1 MSSFGDVGSLETTEP
16 HPGVRLRLLSS
27 SDCHVREYT
36 FSPSSTFPLH
46 RHPEEQITLVL
57 EGSVEMT
64 VDGAVSQLPA
74 GAWAIVESNVEHGVS
89 AGPDGARLLVV
100 VHRNGADLGNH

>member
-1 MSSFGDVGSLETTEP
+1 MSTFGELASLGATEP

-27 SDCHVREYT
+27 SDCNVREYT

-57 EGSVEMT
+57 EGSVEMS
-64 VDGAVSQLPA
+64 VGGAVSHLPA

-89 AGPDGARLLVV
+89 AGPDGARLLAVV
-100 VHRNGADLGNH
+100 RRNGAVPGDH